1 MIGSITTEIG
11 GKSKTLKFSTRA
23 QARVERELGA
33 GIGAIMAGFESQ
45 RYGVD
50 AVCEILAASWNDG
63 RGADVGV
70 AYDAIDAVGQE
81 RAFEIM
87 GDLVK
92 AAYPDTENTGDD
104 AGSDEGKT
112 APKA

>member
-1 MIGSITTEIG
+1 MIGSITAKIG
-11 GKSKTLKFSTRA
+11 SKSKTLKFSTRA

-33 GIGAIMAGFESQ
+33 GIGAIMSGFETQ

-70 AYDAIDAVGQE
+70 AYDAIDDLGQD
-81 RAFEIM
+81 RAFAIM
-87 GDLVK
+87 GDLIK
-92 AAYPDTENTGDD
+92 AAYPDAENADDD
-104 AGSDEGKT
+104 ASSDEGKT
-112 APKA
+112 QPKA